1 MGDYRMKV
9 LNILKNRAFQTDRVR
24 KISSLI
30 LIVLLAAVS
39 YFTFWAYS
47 SPTEA
52 SEETVLFDYALNG
65 EFSHQ
70 VYTDPNKIKTDT
82 DESKTIYFMKLVQG
96 TDVTYRYRF
105 VTDKPAS
112 AITERVKINALLQN
126 AGMWQYE
133 INLVPEKQME
143 GDFSLDF
150 PLPVEEFNEVFNQIG
165 EELGLINAIPSLI
178 IRANVHTVAETDR
191 GTIDSHFVQD
201 TTVKWTATT
210 MEWENNPSVS
220 ARGLHNGVR
229 YEHQGMFD
237 YAIKM
242 GPSILYGAPQ
252 TIEIS
257 TPPPEPVVAIP
268 NSNSY
273 PVSKIDAID
282 MTYSFS
288 LDEADNFD
296 KVISEVA
303 IGATLKNQDYWS
315 QSFTLLPERTIESGK
330 FSLTFPLNIKEFN
343 DVIETQQ
350 KERRVLADSHDL
362 IIKAD
367 VHTTAVGIHSDIDER
382 FSQTLNM
389 VVSPQTIGFP
399 TDTEQTRNGSV
410 TAMIIIPRH
419 NVEIARSLVPAI
431 FIILVFVLLYIVF
444 NLVAVKPVVPTPD
457 KIEYLLA
464 KKKYSNL
471 IVDIRKVPS
480 HTRDETVI
488 EVSSLDGII
497 KNADNLL
504 KSVLHKEDL
513 DKHSYWVLDG
523 TTRYEYISSNGKLK
537 DIARILG
544 KVKSSQE

>member
-1 MGDYRMKV
+1 MKV

-112 AITERVKINALLQN
+112 AITERVKINAILQN

-210 MEWENNPSVS
+210 MEWESNPSVS

-504 KSVLHKEDL
+504 KSVLHKEDP